1 MIKEPI
7 DHIGKCSHVN
17 KVFAKGKAGYEC
29 PDCGYFVTLASWKN
43 NKWAF
48 EKVAEIR
55 KGMEEEKLVDLKV
68 MCGVIEPPP
77 ILTKEMDAPSIQ
89 MVELPKAIFDLRSGR
104 VLSESIGEKDHVR
117 YLEFI
122 KLLKTHSVHSFVV
135 YNTNFIFY
143 LEKK

>member
-1 MIKEPI
+1 VIKEPI
-7 DHIGKCSHVN
+7 EHIGKCSHVN

-29 PDCGYFVTLASWKN
+29 PDCGYFVTLASMKY
-43 NKWAF
+43 NKEAF
-48 EKVAEIR
+48 DETAKKETDKIPEGREMGEGAEIL
-55 KGMEEEKLVDLKV
+55 KTPVKDL
-68 MCGVIEPPP
+68 P
-77 ILTKEMDAPSIQ
+77 TPSIQ

-104 VLSESIGEKDHVR
+104 VLSESIGEKDHAR
-117 YLEFI
+117 YLDFI

>member
-7 DHIGKCSHVN
+7 EHIGKCSHVN
-17 KVFAKGKAGYEC
+17 KAFAKGKAGYEC
-29 PDCGYFVTLASWKN
+29 PDCGYFVTLASMKY
-43 NKWAF
+43 NKEAF
-48 EKVAEIR
+48 DEADEMPGLSMESMIEKQAVSNIN
-55 KGMEEEKLVDLKV
+55 MSSL
-68 MCGVIEPPP
+68 I
-77 ILTKEMDAPSIQ
+77 KEMDTPSIQ